1 MKVKELISLLKKMP
15 GKAEVAMRAHDNG
28 ELEIQG
34 HVNSIYEIEDFDE
47 LRKESQDANSENDF
61 NLHGNYVILCN

>member
-15 GKAEVAMRAHDNG
+15 QSAEVAAKAHDNG

-34 HVNSIYEIEDFDE
+34 HITNIYEIEDFDE
-47 LRKESQDANSENDF
+47 LRKDSQDANSENDF
-61 NLHGNYVILCN
+61 NLHGNYVILCH